1 MMDTQTQ
8 AQIYLA
14 DQRGH
19 TQTPFLRSIH
29 TFNFGT
35 YQHDSRQPVGTLQL
49 LNDDSLIAGA
59 SLSLTVE
66 QPIDVLLLP
75 LIGGLE
81 YKGDQASGFL
91 EPGQAGVFSFMPGQ
105 SYAISNP
112 YPTETINL
120 LQIWLTH
127 PANYSAT
134 GFAETT
140 FDLSQ
145 KNVLHTCLPESAGS
159 PQQVFIGRYD
169 GRAEDTLTTA
179 PGQRVFV
186 FVIQGVFEVQNR
198 LLHERD
204 GLSLT
209 AIQHDTVDF
218 EALSNDA
225 ILLLIRF

>member
-1 MMDTQTQ
+1 MDTQTQ

-14 DQRGH
+14 DQRGC
-19 TQTPFLRSIH
+19 TQTPFLRSDH
-29 TFNFGT
+29 TFNFGA
-35 YQHDSRQPVGTLQL
+35 YQQESRHPFGALQL
-49 LNDDSLIAGA
+49 LNDDSLLAGA
-59 SLSLTVE
+59 SLSLTIQ

-75 LIGGLE
+75 IVGGLE
-81 YKGDQASGFL
+81 YNSELASGFL
-91 EPGQAGVFSFMPGQ
+91 EPGQAGVLSLQPGQ
-105 SYAISNP
+105 SYAVSNP
-112 YPTETINL
+112 YPTETIDL
-120 LQIWLTH
+120 LQVWLT
-127 PANYSAT
+127 NQKDVSAT
-134 GFAETT
+134 GFAETS
-140 FDLSQ
+140 FDLSK
-145 KNVLHTCLPESAGS
+145 KNVLHTCMPESVSS

>member
-8 AQIYLA
+8 ARIYLA
-14 DQRGH
+14 DQRGY
-19 TQTPFLRSIH
+19 TQTPFLRSVH

-35 YQHDSRQPVGTLQL
+35 YQQESRQPFGALQL

-66 QPIDVLLLP
+66 QPTDVLLLP

-81 YKGDQASGFL
+81 YTSEQASGFL
-91 EPGQAGVFSFMPGQ
+91 ESGQAGVLSLMPGQ
-105 SYAISNP
+105 SYAVSNP

-120 LQIWLTH
+120 LQIWLTQ
-127 PANYSAT
+127 PVNCSAM

-145 KNVLHTCLPESAGS
+145 KNGLHSCLPESAGS

-169 GRAEDTLTTA
+169 GRAEGTLKTA

-186 FVIQGVFEVQNR
+186 FVVQGVFEVQNR

-204 GLSLT
+204 GLSLSNV
-209 AIQHDTVDF
+209 QHEMIDF